1 MAQTPL
7 LASPSFYFSFLLYH
21 AATSGEF
28 LSLSLSL
35 SVLPSYGRGTGD
47 GVCRR
52 EKREIGGDEREF

>member
-35 SVLPSYGRGTGD
+35 SLSL
-47 GVCRR
+47 GVAELQQGNGGWSVSKR
-52 EKREIGGDEREF
+52 EKGDWRG